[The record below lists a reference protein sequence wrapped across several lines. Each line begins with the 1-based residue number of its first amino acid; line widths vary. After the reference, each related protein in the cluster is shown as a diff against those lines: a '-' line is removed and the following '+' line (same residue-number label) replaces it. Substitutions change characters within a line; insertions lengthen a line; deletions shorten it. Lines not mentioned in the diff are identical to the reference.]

1 MVKVFGSIQLIGPL
15 GNEEIIFGCI
25 ELVFIARRRVV
36 ILNENEKIVLL
47 SSANDIP

>member
-1 MVKVFGSIQLIGPL
+1 MVKVFGSIQPIGPL

-25 ELVFIARRRVV
+25 ELVFIARRRIV
-36 ILNENEKIVLL
+36 ILNQNGKIVLL